1 MTVLVFDEV
10 PAVSLGNTQAQAA
23 HILPLFMLMLCPGPA
38 STRKEEEEKESKHHS
53 AITISNSDSNSVIHY
68 HASKLVAEEG
78 RKADANLL

>member
-1 MTVLVFDEV
+1 MTVLVLDEV

-23 HILPLFMLMLCPGPA
+23 HILPLFMLMPCPRPA
-38 STRKEEEEKESKHHS
+38 STRKEEEKESKHHS